1 MWYVNTKLEVEKA
14 IESKGF
20 ILTKWYVNRF
30 YYRVEEGLVN
40 GFILTKWYV
49 KYMDIKNPFD
59 SYKFYINNVVCKLLY
74 LWK

>member
-20 ILTKWYVNRF
+20 ILTMWYVNRF

-49 KYMDIKNPFD
+49 KGVGKF
-59 SYKFYINNVVCKLLY
+59 YKQITGRFYIN
-74 LWK
+74 